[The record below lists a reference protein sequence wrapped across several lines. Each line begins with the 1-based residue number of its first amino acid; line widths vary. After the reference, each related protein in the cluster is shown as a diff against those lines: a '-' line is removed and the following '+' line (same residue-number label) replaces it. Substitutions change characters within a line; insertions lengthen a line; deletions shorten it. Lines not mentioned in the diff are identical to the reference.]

1 MPRAC
6 INTLPNVLYLLGQGF
21 RLHKSLWLVSW
32 WRKCLLVASYRMQV
46 WGKVKEFTW
55 HHAHIPQFH
64 YLFVGL
70 KKNLNYS
77 MAKGKQS
84 HKHTNCLRCLS
95 TRHSND
101 MLGFLET
108 QPPHF
113 YNSQSSIEGY
123 ITTVLKIWCL
133 HMKQICNVTISKVA
147 IRHAV
152 FSFNPSLERSLGTA
166 RHNCS
171 QKLTPDIMHS
181 RVQ

>member
-1 MPRAC
+1 MEKVFTCGQLQDASM
-6 INTLPNVLYLLGQGF
+6 GQGQ
-21 RLHKSLWLVSW
+21 RIYMASCPYTTISLFI
-32 WRKCLLVASYRMQV
+32 C
-46 WGKVKEFTW
+46 GF
-55 HHAHIPQFH
+55 
-64 YLFVGL
+64 

-147 IRHAV
+147 IHHAV